1 MTRPADNKAQHGD
14 RFRVLFEHS
23 SDAHLIFDETG
34 ITDCNDATVQ
44 LLKAADKSQV
54 LALHPAVLSPEYQP
68 DGRRSLEKAQ
78 EMDALARTRG
88 YHRFEWLHRK
98 LDGEVFPVE
107 VTLNA
112 VEIGG
117 SPALIV
123 VWHDLTEI
131 KRVEAELRKRTEE
144 LQAVNRALAGTNARL
159 KRDLQ
164 AAARVQQAL
173 LPAALPHTPPVRLA
187 WAFRP
192 CEELAGDLLNIFLL
206 DERHVGLYLLDVSGH
221 GVAASL
227 LSVAVSH
234 FLTPHGDNSLL
245 KLPAQGGAAAGLARP
260 REVVQRL
267 NAQFST
273 NRSEQFFTL
282 FYGYVDLASNTLTYT
297 NAGHPGPVILAGGAE
312 PSVLQSSG
320 FPVGVLEQA
329 EYEDAEVRLRP
340 GDRFWLYSD
349 GLLEAMNPAGEQF
362 GKGRLFTELHAAS
375 ADALSGAVRKVLRG
389 VESWAGEKGPQD
401 DISLVAFEID
411 RS

>member
-1 MTRPADNKAQHGD
+1 MTPQPDDARTMD

-23 SDAHLIFDETG
+23 SDAHFIFDETG
-34 ITDCNDATVQ
+34 ITDCNAATVQ
-44 LLKAADKSQV
+44 LLKATDKSQV

-68 DGRRSLEKAQ
+68 DGRRSMEKAQ
-78 EMDALARTRG
+78 EMDALALSQG

-112 VEIGG
+112 VQIGG
-117 SPALIV
+117 KPALIV

-131 KRVEAELRKRTEE
+131 KRAEAELRRRTEE
-144 LQAVNRALAGTNARL
+144 LAAINARL

-173 LPAALPHTPPVRLA
+173 LPAALPDTPPVRLA
-187 WAFRP
+187 WTYRP

-206 DERHVGLYLLDVSGH
+206 DDRHVGLYLLDVSGH

-245 KLPAQGGAAAGLARP
+245 KLPAQGGAAARLARP

-273 NRSEQFFTL
+273 NRFEQFFTL
-282 FYGYVDLASNTLTYT
+282 FYGYVDLASNTLTYS
-297 NAGHPGPVILAGGAE
+297 NAGHPGPVVLAGGAE

-349 GLLEAMNPAGEQF
+349 GLPEAMNPAGEQF
-362 GKGRLFTELHAAS
+362 GKGRLFSELHAVS

-389 VESWAGEKGPQD
+389 VENWAGEKGPQD